1 MRDRSTKESLRPK
14 LTPYFWTAGILLVL
28 WISFVFLIYLKAQE
42 QDMEIRDIDSVTRW
56 GIAGVL
62 GAILLT
68 FSGHWWGKAVASE
81 RAELA
86 AYKAQVIL
94 QGEEEKSVQE
104 RTYSLEV
111 RGVGVGIHQ
120 DYQSTIWE
128 FIKKKNN
135 NFSSIYSQNPN
146 DYKASLSSRESSSGI
161 KIRAAFQHSAGEAV
175 TYWPVPVFALGPPN
189 PYKKPY
195 RAANLI
201 NSGRNKA
208 TLGVTQFLWQD
219 DESTTH
225 AQAMIEKMFQFFEN
239 NPKVPQAFIASQD
252 GDIPRDIYRKSG
264 TPGLPKNAQVV
275 PTVFESMTGLLVTR
289 SDRVDRY
296 IRPYATSEVEDN
308 QNKDTDLGKLWAFY
322 WDRDKTFM
330 DWYRATEKAKGVET
344 PYAPGTM
351 STAYWQAQ
359 LPTLWKTISNR
370 GPGNFEPSPWLPIRW
385 GQHQVKEFDA
395 APVLGY
401 LHRPIKAPMQDEN
414 GKRLK
419 PALQAKALQAAWV
432 QALDTLP
439 EGQKP
444 VRVFYDST
452 NNPEAEI
459 ALNNALHDLNKDG
472 HGLELGNVEEGYDIG
487 RRLGN
492 TGVSGALVEIN
503 LATIA
508 SYKDG
513 GVSAVVYAG
522 TDGSL
527 TVQMVRP
534 PDEARKAKNS
544 QNRGADP
551 FTYGSPTGGAPAE

>member
-1 MRDRSTKESLRPK
+1 MK
-14 LTPYFWTAGILLVL
+14 PYLWIIGILLTLWLGFVL
-28 WISFVFLIYLKAQE
+28 LVYFKAQE
-42 QDMEIRDIDSVTRW
+42 NNMQIRDINSVTRW
-56 GIAGVL
+56 GIATIL
-62 GAILLT
+62 GITLLAY
-68 FSGHWWGKAVASE
+68 SGHWWGKAVANE
-81 RAELA
+81 KAELV
-86 AYKAQVIL
+86 AYKSKVTAQASE
-94 QGEEEKSVQE
+94 QQASQK
-104 RTYSLEV
+104 RTYALEM
-111 RGVGVGIHQ
+111 RGVGLAVGDWHQ
-120 DYQSTIWE
+120 SSVWRKITE
-128 FIKKKNN
+128 KKNN
-135 NFSSIYSQNPN
+135 FTSIYSQNSK
-146 DYKASLSSRESSSGI
+146 DYTDSLLSRENTRSVN
-161 KIRAAFQHSAGEAV
+161 IRAAFQHSAGESVA
-175 TYWPVPVFALGPPN
+175 YWPVPTFAIAPPKQ
-189 PYKKPY
+189 PTDTG
-195 RAANLI
+195 AADNI
-201 NSGRNKA
+201 VSGRNAA
-208 TLGVTQFLWQD
+208 TLGVSLFLWQD
-219 DESTTH
+219 SENTLH
-225 AQAMIEKMFQFFEN
+225 AQGMIERLFQFFDK
-239 NPKVPQAFIASQD
+239 NPQVPQALIISRD
-252 GDIPRDIYRKSG
+252 GDVTRNGLRVAG
-264 TPGLPKNAQVV
+264 TPGLQNAQVV
-275 PTVFESMTGLLVTR
+275 PTVFESMTGLLVSR

-296 IRPYATSEVEDN
+296 IRSYAVSESEDN
-308 QNKDTDLGKLWAFY
+308 QNKNTDLGKLWAFY
-322 WDRDKTFM
+322 WNRDDTFM
-330 DWYRATEKAKGVET
+330 EQYKNEQRAKGVLI
-344 PYAPGTM
+344 PKSPGTM
-351 STAYWQAQ
+351 STAYWQSQ
-359 LPTLWKTISNR
+359 LPTLWKTTSNR

-385 GQHQVKEFDA
+385 NQHQVKEFDA

-439 EGQKP
+439 DGQKP

-551 FTYGSPTGGAPAE
+551 FTFGSPTGGAPAE

>member
-1 MRDRSTKESLRPK
+1 MPGCGQPCHECASGLGVLFVIRLCNGSTGKQHGL
-14 LTPYFWTAGILLVL
+14 
-28 WISFVFLIYLKAQE
+28 
-42 QDMEIRDIDSVTRW
+42 RDINSITRW
-56 GIAGVL
+56 GVAAVL
-62 GAILLT
+62 GITLFAY
-68 FSGHWWGKAVASE
+68 SGHWWGKAVAHE
-81 RAELA
+81 KAELV
-86 AYKAQVIL
+86 AYKSKVMIQASEQQEAQ
-94 QGEEEKSVQE
+94 K
-104 RTYSLEV
+104 RNYSLEI
-111 RGVGVGIHQ
+111 RGTGIAVHQ
-120 DYQSTIWE
+120 WHQSSIWRE
-128 FIKKKNN
+128 FKKKNN
-135 NFSSIYSQNPN
+135 NFKSIYSSAPR
-146 DYKASLSSRESSSGI
+146 DYDSDLSSREI
-161 KIRAAFQHSAGEAV
+161 TRTINTRVAFQHSAGESVA
-175 TYWPVPVFALGPPN
+175 YWPVPTFAIAPPKQ
-189 PYKKPY
+189 PTDTG
-195 RAANLI
+195 AADNI
-201 NSGRNKA
+201 VSGRNAA
-208 TLGVTQFLWQD
+208 TLGVSLFLWQD
-219 DESTTH
+219 SENTLQ
-225 AQAMIEKMFQFFEN
+225 AQSMIERFFQFFDK
-239 NPKVPQAFIASQD
+239 NPQVPQALIISRD
-252 GDIPRDIYRKSG
+252 GDVTRNGLRVAG
-264 TPGLPKNAQVV
+264 TPGLQNAQVV
-275 PTVFESMTGLLVTR
+275 PTVFESMTGLLVSR

-296 IRPYATSEVEDN
+296 IRPYALNEAEDN
-308 QNKDTDLGKLWAFY
+308 QNKNTDLGKLWAFY
-322 WDRDKTFM
+322 WNRDDAFM
-330 DWYRATEKAKGVET
+330 EQYKNEQRAKGVLI
-344 PYAPGTM
+344 PKSPGTM

-401 LHRPIKAPMQDEN
+401 LHRPIKAPMQEEQ

-439 EGQKP
+439 EGQQP

-534 PDEARKAKNS
+534 PDDARKAKNS

-551 FTYGSPTGGAPAE
+551 FTYGSP

>member
-1 MRDRSTKESLRPK
+1 
-14 LTPYFWTAGILLVL
+14 
-28 WISFVFLIYLKAQE
+28 
-42 QDMEIRDIDSVTRW
+42 MELRDIHSVTRW
-56 GIAGVL
+56 GIAGILSAVL
-62 GAILLT
+62 LSY
-68 FSGHWWGKAVASE
+68 SGHWWGKAIANE
-81 RAELA
+81 KHELA
-86 AYKAQVIL
+86 AYKSEITAKNAEQHAAQA
-94 QGEEEKSVQE
+94 
-104 RTYSLEV
+104 RTYSLEI
-111 RGVGVGIHQ
+111 RGVGIAVNDWHQ
-120 DYQSTIWE
+120 SSVWREIV
-128 FIKKKNN
+128 KKNK
-135 NFSSIYSQNPN
+135 NFSSIFPSQA
-146 DYKASLSSRESSSGI
+146 KAYDPSLSSRETTADI
-161 KIRAAFQHSAGEAV
+161 NTRVAFQHAASPSVA
-175 TYWPVPVFALGPPN
+175 YWPIPVFALGPPN
-189 PYKKPY
+189 PYKKAY
-195 RAANLI
+195 RAASII
-201 NSGRNKA
+201 NSGRNAA
-208 TLGVTQFLWQD
+208 TLGVTQFLWQE
-219 DESTTH
+219 DENTNY
-225 AQAMIEKMFQFFEN
+225 AQGMIERLFGFFED
-239 NPKVPQAFIASQD
+239 NPKVPQALIASED
-252 GDIPRDIYRKSG
+252 GDVTRNLYRERG
-264 TPGLPKNAQVV
+264 TPGLQKNTQVV
-275 PTVFESMTGLLVTR
+275 PTVFESMTGLLITR

-296 IRPYATSEVEDN
+296 VRPYAINEAEDN

-322 WDRDKTFM
+322 WEQPRKFRKVYEDAQKT
-330 DWYRATEKAKGVET
+330 KGIKD
-344 PYAPGTM
+344 PLGPGTI
-351 STAYWQAQ
+351 STAYWQSQ

-401 LHRPIKAPMQDEN
+401 LHRPIKAPMQDEQ

-439 EGQKP
+439 EGQQP

-459 ALNNALHDLNKDG
+459 SLNNALHDLNKDG

-551 FTYGSPTGGAPAE
+551 FTFGSPTGGAPAE

>member
-1 MRDRSTKESLRPK
+1 
-14 LTPYFWTAGILLVL
+14 
-28 WISFVFLIYLKAQE
+28 
-42 QDMEIRDIDSVTRW
+42 MEIRDIDSVTRW

-81 RAELA
+81 RTELA

-128 FIKKKNN
+128 FIKKKNS

-330 DWYRATEKAKGVET
+330 DWYRTTEKAKGVET

>member
-1 MRDRSTKESLRPK
+1 MELRKINSVTRSGI
-14 LTPYFWTAGILLVL
+14 AGILGAVL
-28 WISFVFLIYLKAQE
+28 LSY
-42 QDMEIRDIDSVTRW
+42 
-56 GIAGVL
+56 
-62 GAILLT
+62 
-68 FSGHWWGKAVASE
+68 SGHWWGRAVADE
-81 RAELA
+81 KAELV
-86 AYKAQVIL
+86 AYQTQVIA
-94 QGEEEKSVQE
+94 QASEQQVTQKKN
-104 RTYSLEV
+104 YSLEV
-111 RGVGVGIHQ
+111 RGVGIAIGGWHQ
-120 DYQSTIWE
+120 SSVWRKIQE
-128 FIKKKNN
+128 KKNN
-135 NFSSIYSQNPN
+135 FISIYSQDPKSYT
-146 DYKASLSSRESSSGI
+146 DSLLSRENTQ
-161 KIRAAFQHSAGEAV
+161 KINTGAAFKHSAGESVA
-175 TYWPVPVFALGPPN
+175 YWPIPTFALGPSN
-189 PYKKPY
+189 PYNKPY
-195 RAANLI
+195 RAAGLI

-208 TLGVTQFLWQD
+208 TLGVAQLLWQD
-219 DESTTH
+219 DESTSN
-225 AQAMIEKMFQFFEN
+225 AQSMIERLYQFFED
-239 NPKVPQAFIASQD
+239 NPKVPQALIASRD
-252 GDIPRDIYRKSG
+252 GDVTRDVYRKRG
-264 TPGLPKNAQVV
+264 TPGLQNAQVV
-275 PTVFESMTGLLVTR
+275 PTIFESMTGLLFTR

-296 IRPYATSEVEDN
+296 IRPYAVNETEDSQDKN
-308 QNKDTDLGKLWAFY
+308 TDLGKLWAFY
-322 WDRDKTFM
+322 WDRDNAFI
-330 DWYRATEKAKGVET
+330 DWYENAEKAKGVKD
-344 PYAPGTM
+344 PLAPGTM
-351 STAYWQAQ
+351 STAYWQSQ
-359 LPTLWKTISNR
+359 LPTLWKTTSNR

-459 ALNNALHDLNKDG
+459 ALNNALHDLNNDG

-534 PDEARKAKNS
+534 PDDARKAKNS

-551 FTYGSPTGGAPAE
+551 FTYGSP

>member
-1 MRDRSTKESLRPK
+1 M
-14 LTPYFWTAGILLVL
+14 
-28 WISFVFLIYLKAQE
+28 
-42 QDMEIRDIDSVTRW
+42 
-56 GIAGVL
+56 
-62 GAILLT
+62 
-68 FSGHWWGKAVASE
+68 
-81 RAELA
+81 
-86 AYKAQVIL
+86 
-94 QGEEEKSVQE
+94 
-104 RTYSLEV
+104 
-111 RGVGVGIHQ
+111 
-120 DYQSTIWE
+120 
-128 FIKKKNN
+128 
-135 NFSSIYSQNPN
+135 
-146 DYKASLSSRESSSGI
+146 
-161 KIRAAFQHSAGEAV
+161 
-175 TYWPVPVFALGPPN
+175 
-189 PYKKPY
+189 
-195 RAANLI
+195 
-201 NSGRNKA
+201 
-208 TLGVTQFLWQD
+208 TLFLWQD
-219 DESTTH
+219 AENTTH
-225 AQAMIEKMFQFFEN
+225 AQKMLERLFRLFDD
-239 NPKVPQAFIASQD
+239 NPQVPQALIVSED
-252 GDIPRDIYRKSG
+252 GDVTRNGLRVAG
-264 TPGLPKNAQVV
+264 TPGLQNAQVV

-296 IRPYATSEVEDN
+296 IRQYATNESEDN
-308 QNKDTDLGKLWAFY
+308 QNKNSDLGKLWSFY
-322 WDRDKTFM
+322 WERDKNLYEAGAGTYNPKVP
-330 DWYRATEKAKGVET
+330 D
-344 PYAPGTM
+344 APSTM
-351 STAYWQAQ
+351 STAYWQSQ

-439 EGQKP
+439 DGQKP

-551 FTYGSPTGGAPAE
+551 FTFGSPTGGAPAE

>member
-1 MRDRSTKESLRPK
+1 MSAPLKKKSLRPK
-14 LTPYFWTAGILLVL
+14 LKAYLWIIGILLVL
-28 WISFVFLIYLKAQE
+28 WLGFVFLVYLKAQE
-42 QDMEIRDIDSVTRW
+42 TNMELRDINSVTRW
-56 GIAGVL
+56 GIAGIL
-62 GAILLT
+62 GAVLLAY
-68 FSGHWWGKAVASE
+68 SGHWWGNAVAHE
-81 RAELA
+81 KTELA
-86 AYKAQVIL
+86 AYKSNVAAQVSE
-94 QGEEEKSVQE
+94 QQATQK
-104 RTYSLEV
+104 RTSALEI
-111 RGVGVGIHQ
+111 RGVGIAVGGWHQ
-120 DYQSTIWE
+120 SSIWRKVQE
-128 FIKKKNN
+128 KRN
-135 NFSSIYSQNPN
+135 NFISIYSQNPE
-146 DYKASLSSRESSSGI
+146 DYTDSLLSRENTQ
-161 KIRAAFQHSAGEAV
+161 KINTRAAFKHSAGESV
-175 TYWPVPVFALGPPN
+175 SYWPIPTFALGPPN
-189 PYKKPY
+189 PYEKPY
-195 RAANLI
+195 RAADLI
-201 NSGRNKA
+201 NFGRNQA
-208 TLGVTQFLWQD
+208 TLGVTQLLWQN
-219 DESTTH
+219 DENTSQ
-225 AQAMIEKMFQFFEN
+225 AQSMIERLFQFFEDN
-239 NPKVPQAFIASQD
+239 QKVPQALIASED
-252 GDIPRDIYRKSG
+252 GDVTRDIYRNRG
-264 TPGLPKNAQVV
+264 TPGLQNAQVV
-275 PTVFESMTGLLVTR
+275 PTVFESMTGLLITR

-296 IRPYATSEVEDN
+296 VRPYATNDAEDN

-322 WDRDKTFM
+322 WEQPRKFRKVYEDAQKT
-330 DWYRATEKAKGVET
+330 KGIKD
-344 PYAPGTM
+344 PLGPGTI
-351 STAYWQAQ
+351 STTYWQSQ
-359 LPTLWKTISNR
+359 LPTLWKTTNNR

-385 GQHQVKEFDA
+385 NQHQVKEFDA

-439 EGQKP
+439 DGQKP

-551 FTYGSPTGGAPAE
+551 FTFGSPTGGAPAE

>member
-1 MRDRSTKESLRPK
+1 MKGRQSTSLIRPSLK
-14 LTPYFWTAGILLVL
+14 PYL
-28 WISFVFLIYLKAQE
+28 
-42 QDMEIRDIDSVTRW
+42 
-56 GIAGVL
+56 GIASVLLILWTGFVLFVYYKTQESNMKLIDMGTVLRWSIAVVL
-62 GAILLT
+62 GTALLAY
-68 FSGHWWGKAVASE
+68 SGHWWGKAIAHE
-81 RAELA
+81 RAEFV
-86 AYKAQVIL
+86 AYKTKIMAQAS
-94 QGEEEKSVQE
+94 EQE
-104 RTYSLEV
+104 ATQKRTYALEI
-111 RGVGVGIHQ
+111 RGVGIGIYHDHQ
-120 DYQSTIWE
+120 SEIWKL
-128 FIKKKNN
+128 IKKKSN
-135 NFSSIYSQNPN
+135 NFVSIYSRDPK
-146 DYKASLSSRESSSGI
+146 DYDASVDSRETSRDI
-161 KIRAAFQHSAGEAV
+161 KVRVAFQHSADASV
-175 TYWPVPVFALGPPN
+175 AYWPIPVFAIAPPKQ
-189 PYKKPY
+189 PSDVG
-195 RAANLI
+195 AADNI
-201 NSGRNKA
+201 VNGRNAA
-208 TLGVTQFLWQD
+208 TLGVTLFLWQD
-219 DESTTH
+219 ADNTTQ
-225 AQAMIEKMFQFFEN
+225 AQSMIERLYNFFDEN
-239 NPKVPQAFIASQD
+239 QQVPQALIVSED
-252 GDIPRDIYRKSG
+252 GDVTRNGLRVAG
-264 TPGLPKNAQVV
+264 TPGLQHGQVV
-275 PTVFESMTGLLVTR
+275 PTIYESMTGLLVTR

-296 IRPYATSEVEDN
+296 IRPYAIDEAENN
-308 QNKDTDLGKLWAFY
+308 QNKNTDLGKLWAFY
-322 WDRDKTFM
+322 WNRDDAF
-330 DWYRATEKAKGVET
+330 TEQYENEQSAKGVVI
-344 PYAPGTM
+344 PKSPGTM
-351 STAYWQAQ
+351 STAYWQSQ

-401 LHRPIKAPMQDEN
+401 LHRPIKAPMQDEQ

-432 QALDTLP
+432 QALHTLP

-452 NNPEAEI
+452 NNPESEI

-534 PDEARKAKNS
+534 PDDARKAKNS

-551 FTYGSPTGGAPAE
+551 FTLGSP

>member
-1 MRDRSTKESLRPK
+1 
-14 LTPYFWTAGILLVL
+14 
-28 WISFVFLIYLKAQE
+28 
-42 QDMEIRDIDSVTRW
+42 MELRDINSVTRW
-56 GIAGVL
+56 GIAGIL
-62 GAILLT
+62 GAVLLAY
-68 FSGHWWGKAVASE
+68 SGHWWGKALANE
-81 RAELA
+81 KHELA
-86 AYKAQVIL
+86 AYKSQVIAKNAEQQTSL
-94 QGEEEKSVQE
+94 A
-104 RTYSLEV
+104 RTYSLEI
-111 RGVGVGIHQ
+111 RGVGIAVNDWHQ
-120 DYQSTIWE
+120 SSVWREIV
-128 FIKKKNN
+128 KKNN
-135 NFSSIYSQNPN
+135 NFSSIFPSDSKAYNP
-146 DYKASLSSRESSSGI
+146 SLSSRETTADI
-161 KIRAAFQHSAGEAV
+161 NTRVAFQHAASPSVA
-175 TYWPVPVFALGPPN
+175 YWPIPVFALGPPN
-189 PYKKPY
+189 PYKKAY
-195 RAANLI
+195 RAASII
-201 NSGRNKA
+201 NSGRNAA
-208 TLGVTQFLWQD
+208 TLGVTQFLWQE
-219 DESTTH
+219 DENTNY
-225 AQAMIEKMFQFFEN
+225 AQGMIERLFGFFED
-239 NPKVPQAFIASQD
+239 NPKVPQALIASED
-252 GDIPRDIYRKSG
+252 GDVTRNLYRERG
-264 TPGLPKNAQVV
+264 TPGLQKNTQVV
-275 PTVFESMTGLLVTR
+275 PTVFESMTGLLITR
-289 SDRVDRY
+289 ADRVDRY
-296 IRPYATSEVEDN
+296 VRPYATNDAEDN

-322 WDRDKTFM
+322 WEQPRKFRKVYEDAQKT
-330 DWYRATEKAKGVET
+330 KGIKD
-344 PYAPGTM
+344 PLGPGTI
-351 STAYWQAQ
+351 STTYWQSQ

-385 GQHQVKEFDA
+385 NQHQVKEFDA

-439 EGQKP
+439 DGQKP

-534 PDEARKAKNS
+534 PDDARKAKNS

-551 FTYGSPTGGAPAE
+551 FTFGSPTGGAPAE

>member
-1 MRDRSTKESLRPK
+1 MEAQENDMEFRDV
-14 LTPYFWTAGILLVL
+14 TPFTRGGIAAIFGTVL
-28 WISFVFLIYLKAQE
+28 LIY
-42 QDMEIRDIDSVTRW
+42 
-56 GIAGVL
+56 
-62 GAILLT
+62 
-68 FSGHWWGKAVASE
+68 SGHWWGNAMASE

-86 AYKAQVIL
+86 DYKAQAIL
-94 QGEEEKSVQE
+94 QDKEKQSIQK
-104 RTYSLEV
+104 RTYSLEI
-111 RGVGVGIHQ
+111 RGVGIGIHQ
-120 DYQSTIWE
+120 DYQSTIWD

-146 DYKASLSSRESSSGI
+146 NYKASLSSRESSSGI

-175 TYWPVPVFALGPPN
+175 AYWPVPVFALGPPN

-208 TLGVTQFLWQD
+208 TLGVTQLLWQD

-225 AQAMIEKMFQFFEN
+225 AQAMIERMFQFFEN
-239 NPKVPQAFIASQD
+239 NPKVPQALIASQD

-296 IRPYATSEVEDN
+296 IRPYATNEPEDN
-308 QNKDTDLGKLWAFY
+308 QSKDTDLGKLWAFY
-322 WDRDKTFM
+322 WDRDKAFM
-330 DWYRATEKAKGVET
+330 DWYRTTEKAKGVET

-439 EGQKP
+439 DGQKP

-534 PDEARKAKNS
+534 PDDARKAKNS

-551 FTYGSPTGGAPAE
+551 FIFGSP

>member
-1 MRDRSTKESLRPK
+1 MTVRQENTPIRPK
-14 LTPYFWTAGILLVL
+14 LKLYIWIILALLFFWLGFVL
-28 WISFVFLIYLKAQE
+28 FVYLKSQE
-42 QDMEIRDIDSVTRW
+42 NNMELRDIHSVTSW
-56 GIAGVL
+56 GIA
-62 GAILLT
+62 AIFGTVLLT
-68 FSGHWWGKAVASE
+68 YSGHWWGKAIAHDK
-81 RAELA
+81 AALA
-86 AYKAQVIL
+86 AYKSNVAAQVLEQQAL
-94 QGEEEKSVQE
+94 QK
-104 RTYSLEV
+104 RTYALEM
-111 RGVGVGIHQ
+111 RGIGLAVAGWHQ
-120 DYQSTIWE
+120 SSVWRK
-128 FIKKKNN
+128 IKEKKNN
-135 NFSSIYSQNPN
+135 FTSIYSQNSE
-146 DYKASLSSRESSSGI
+146 DYTDSLLSRENTQSI
-161 KIRAAFQHSAGEAV
+161 NIRAAFKHSAGEAV
-175 TYWPVPVFALGPPN
+175 AYWPIPTFAIAPPKQ
-189 PYKKPY
+189 PSDTG
-195 RAANLI
+195 AADNIL
-201 NSGRNKA
+201 NGRNAA
-208 TLGVTQFLWQD
+208 TLGVTLFLWQD
-219 DESTTH
+219 AENTTH
-225 AQAMIEKMFQFFEN
+225 AQKILERLFRFFDEN
-239 NPKVPQAFIASQD
+239 PLVPEALIVSED
-252 GDIPRDIYRKSG
+252 GDVTRNGLRVSG
-264 TPGLPKNAQVV
+264 TPGLQNAQVV
-275 PTVFESMTGLLVTR
+275 PKIFESMTGLLLSR
-289 SDRVDRY
+289 SDRIDRY
-296 IRPYATSEVEDN
+296 VRPYATTESEDN
-308 QNKDTDLGKLWAFY
+308 QNKDSDLGKLWAFY
-322 WDRDKTFM
+322 WERDKNLYEAGAGTYNPNVP
-330 DWYRATEKAKGVET
+330 D
-344 PYAPGTM
+344 APSTM
-351 STAYWQAQ
+351 STPYWQAQ

-385 GQHQVKEFDA
+385 AQHQVKEFDA

-401 LHRPIKAPMQDEN
+401 LHRPIKASMQDEN